1 MAFKKGISGNP
12 NGRPPNV
19 KMYSETLRA
28 LLEANKIE
36 LKINVNGDDK
46 IISIKGDGKTLQE
59 SIAIVQIMEALGGNH
74 QAISSI
80 IDRIDGK
87 ALQKVEQT
95 NINKLDGVKIEF
107 ID

>member
-36 LKINVNGDDK
+36 LKINVNGDAM
-46 IISIKGDGKTLQE
+46 G
-59 SIAIVQIMEALGGNH
+59 
-74 QAISSI
+74 
-80 IDRIDGK
+80 RI
-87 ALQKVEQT
+87 
-95 NINKLDGVKIEF
+95 
-107 ID
+107 